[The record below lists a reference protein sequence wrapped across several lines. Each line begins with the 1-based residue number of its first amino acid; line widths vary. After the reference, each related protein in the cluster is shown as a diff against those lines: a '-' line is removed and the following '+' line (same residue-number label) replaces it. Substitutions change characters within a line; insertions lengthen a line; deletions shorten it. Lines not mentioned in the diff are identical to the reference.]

1 MINIEELVA
10 RMSIEEKVGNLFMC
24 GFDNVSSNTIITDE
38 LRTLIEQY
46 HIGGVIY
53 FSRNIRNPNQ
63 VAELSSSIQSLAM
76 NKKYRL
82 PVIISTDQEGGK
94 VVRLKSGSI
103 FPGNMG
109 LGAINSEEITYNV
122 GRIIGTEL
130 ISLGINMNLAPVL
143 DVNTNPLNPVIGV
156 RSFSSDPAIVSSL
169 GGAFIRGLHSSGVLS
184 VAKHFP
190 GHGDTSL
197 DSHLE
202 LPVMDKSLDELMN
215 VHLRPFIDA
224 INIFNVDAIM
234 TAHVVYPVLDKE
246 NPATLSKKI
255 LTDLLRNKLGFK
267 GVIMTDCMEMKA
279 ISDRYSAGD
288 SAIKALKAGADMVL
302 FSHTYKKQ
310 VEAYQSVV
318 KAVENGDISDKE
330 LNEKVTR
337 VLQLKFRVIN
347 FVNKINPSIVGSE
360 EHRAF
365 ELYVARKA
373 VTLLKNEKVLP
384 IKNDKNIIIVD
395 SEMTLSSPVE
405 EKYNMLYLSEV
416 LKKFY
421 NNVIDITINKNPN
434 NEDYDKVVK
443 LLKNVH
449 NSVFLM
455 VVSSK
460 EQAELLNRLIP
471 FDGDVVVVFYNPFLI
486 NHINT
491 KYVNSIIVGY
501 SNSPCMIVAIGEL
514 ISGKIKPNGKLPV
527 NLSKP
532 LSTAGNL
539 LGSNNEFGIGSG
551 MKDF

>member
-1 MINIEELVA
+1 MINVKEIVNQ
-10 RMSIEEKVGNLFMC
+10 MDIEEKVGNLFMC
-24 GFDNVSSNTIITDE
+24 GFNSVSDSTIITDE

-53 FSRNIRNPNQ
+53 FSRNIRNPKQ

-76 NKKYRL
+76 NKKYKI
-82 PVIISTDQEGGK
+82 PMIISVDQEGGN
-94 VVRLKSGSI
+94 VVRLRSGSI

-109 LGAINSEEITYNV
+109 LGAINSENIAYEV
-122 GRIIGTEL
+122 GRIIGIEL
-130 ISLGINMNLAPVL
+130 ISVGINMNLAPVL
-143 DVNTNPLNPVIGV
+143 DVNTNPLNPVIGN
-156 RSFSSDPAIVSSL
+156 RSFGGDPRIVASL

-215 VHLRPFIDA
+215 VHIRPFVDA

-234 TAHVVYPVLDKE
+234 TAHVVYPALDKE
-246 NPATLSKKI
+246 NPATLSKRI

-288 SAIKALKAGADMVL
+288 SAVKALKAGADMVL

-310 VEAYQSVV
+310 IEAYHSIV
-318 KAVENGDISDKE
+318 KAVENGDINEEE
-330 LNEKVTR
+330 LNEKVSR
-337 VLQLKFRVIN
+337 ILQLKFHIMN
-347 FVNKINPSIVGSE
+347 SLYKINPSMVGRE
-360 EHRAF
+360 EHRMF
-365 ELYVARKA
+365 ELDVARKA
-373 VTLLKNEKVLP
+373 VTLLKNNRVLP
-384 IKNDKNIIIVD
+384 IKNSKSIIIVD
-395 SEMTLSSPVE
+395 SEIIISSPVQ
-405 EKYNMLYLSEV
+405 EKYYALYLSEV

-421 NNVIDITINKNPN
+421 GNVIDITINKNPS
-434 NEDYDKVVK
+434 NEDYDKIFK
-443 LLKNVH
+443 LLKSER

-455 VVSSK
+455 VISSK
-460 EQAELLNRLIP
+460 EQADLFNKLIP
-471 FDGDVVVVFYNPFLI
+471 YDGGVVTIFLNNPFLI

-491 KYVNSIIVGY
+491 KYVDSIIVGY
-501 SNSPCMIVAIGEL
+501 SNSPCMITAIGEL

-527 NLSKP
+527 DLNDEYK
-532 LSTAGNL
+532 
-539 LGSNNEFGIGSG
+539 IGSG
-551 MKDF
+551 MRDF